1 MPGSSIQIDRV
12 TKRFGAMVALRGLS
26 LDVHEREF
34 VTLLGPSGSGKTTTL
49 NAVAGFVPL
58 AGGDVLVGGESI
70 AGLSPTRREL
80 GIVFQSY
87 ALFPNMTVAENVG
100 FPLRARKVAR
110 GERRRR
116 VQAALELVH
125 LEQYGDRRPATLSGG
140 QQQRVAL
147 ARAIVFEPKVLLL
160 DEPLAAL
167 DKQLR
172 ESMQLELKRL
182 QRSVGITTIA
192 VTHDQTEAMALSDRV
207 AIMRDGRIEQV
218 STPTAAYRRPATRF
232 VATFLGEANL
242 VPVDCPLVAAA
253 PRSPGS
259 APDGST
265 LLRPEQIVLD
275 VGDRGSRGLVR
286 EAVFQGERW
295 RLVVEHDGLLL
306 IASRPSTAPQLKPGD
321 AVTVAIVGDVHVVPE
336 ESPAPC
342 ATPALR
348 PPLPV
353 GD

>member
-1 MPGSSIQIDRV
+1 MSTTV
-12 TKRFGAMVALRGLS
+12 ELKGASVAYDGHRA
-26 LDVHEREF
+26 LDGVDLHVDAGEF

-49 NAVAGFVPL
+49 NAIAGFVPL
-58 AGGDVLVGGESI
+58 VEGDVLVGERSI
-70 AGLSPTRREL
+70 AQLSPSRRDL

-87 ALFPNMTVAENVG
+87 ALFPHMSVGDNVA
-100 FPLRARKVAR
+100 FPLRARKVPR
-110 GERRRR
+110 RERRRL
-116 VQAALELVH
+116 VATALELVR
-125 LEQYGDRRPATLSGG
+125 LGGYAERRPATLSGG

-218 STPTAAYRRPATRF
+218 ARPVDAYAAPATRF

-242 VPVDCPLVAAA
+242 VPSDCPLVAGPA
-253 PRSPGS
+253 G
-259 APDGST
+259 DT
-265 LLRPEQIVLD
+265 VLLRPEQIVLD
-275 VGDRGSRGLVR
+275 GDGIDPRGTVI

-295 RLVVEHDGLLL
+295 RLLVDHDGLRL
-306 IASRPSTAPQLKPGD
+306 IVSRPSTAPALEPGQ
-321 AVTVAIVGDVHVVPE
+321 AVAVAVAGAVHVV
-336 ESPAPC
+336 SA
-342 ATPALR
+342 
-348 PPLPV
+348 
-353 GD
+353 